1 MEDNKINT
9 FDRKEKSS
17 APTIR
22 EKKDRATIY
31 EVAKVAGVSLATVSR
46 VINNHSNV
54 TESTKKRV
62 NDAIVRLN
70 YKPSAL
76 AQGLAHSHSTNIGI
90 MIPSTG
96 YSYVS
101 NMLDGMIEV
110 AKIYKYLTSIFI
122 TKRTKEDSTAVI
134 ESLIKSHVDGA
145 VIYDDELG
153 TDEIRSI
160 QNFHIP
166 VIVVG
171 RDMEGESLGSIIIEY
186 KDPVMDVV
194 KEHMMT
200 TAEDDVVILDVVNQ
214 GKMLDEI
221 RDGLLDYAKAN
232 NRTIQTVQVHDSYNI
247 VYNYMKEYFKTH
259 RSGYYVTPR
268 DSLGAAVVNAAI
280 ESGLRIPEDIQVLA
294 EIGSKYSYIARPEI
308 SSFSM
313 DMFKV
318 GSIAV
323 RMLTKLLK
331 KDEKAMQQKT
341 FRIRAKFNK
350 RTTTK

>member
-1 MEDNKINT
+1 MEDNKKM
-9 FDRKEKSS
+9 F
-17 APTIR
+17 
-22 EKKDRATIY
+22 KDRVTIY

-46 VINNHSNV
+46 VINNHQNV
-54 TESTKKRV
+54 TEKTKKAV
-62 NDAIVRLN
+62 NDAIQRLG

-76 AQGLAHSHSTNIGI
+76 AQGLANSRSTNIGI

-110 AKIYKYLTSIFI
+110 AKIYKYITSIFI
-122 TKRTKEDSTAVI
+122 TKRTKEDSGAVI

-160 QNFHIP
+160 QNYHIP
-166 VIVVG
+166 LIVVG
-171 RDMEGESLGSIIIEY
+171 HDMEGDSLGSIIIEY

-194 KEHMMT
+194 KEHMMST
-200 TAEDDVVILDVVNQ
+200 KEDDVFILDIVNQ

-232 NRTIQTVQVHDSYNI
+232 NRHIETITLNDSYSI
-247 VYNYMKEYFKTH
+247 VYPAMKEYFKTH
-259 RSGYYVTPR
+259 RKGYIVAPR
-268 DSLGAAVVNAAI
+268 DSLATAVVNAAL
-280 ESGLRIPEDIQVLA
+280 ESGLRIPEDIEVLSA
-294 EIGSKYSYIARPEI
+294 IGSKVSYMTRPEI

-318 GSIAV
+318 GSVAV
-323 RMLTKLLK
+323 RMLTKLLN
-331 KDEKAMQQKT
+331 ENEQSAPQKT
-341 FRIRAKFNK
+341 FRFRATYNK
-350 RTTTK
+350 RSTTK

>member
-1 MEDNKINT
+1 MEDNKKM
-9 FDRKEKSS
+9 F
-17 APTIR
+17 
-22 EKKDRATIY
+22 KDRVTIY

-46 VINNHSNV
+46 VINNHQNV
-54 TESTKKRV
+54 TEKTKKAV
-62 NDAIVRLN
+62 NDAIQRLG

-76 AQGLAHSHSTNIGI
+76 AQGLANSRSTNIGI

-110 AKIYKYLTSIFI
+110 AKIYKYITSIFI
-122 TKRTKEDSTAVI
+122 TKRTKEDSGAVI

-166 VIVVG
+166 LIVVG
-171 RDMEGESLGSIIIEY
+171 HDMEGDSLGSIIIEY

-194 KEHMMT
+194 KEHMMST
-200 TAEDDVVILDVVNQ
+200 KEDDVFILDIVNQ

-232 NRTIQTVQVHDSYNI
+232 NRHIETITLNDSYSI
-247 VYNYMKEYFKTH
+247 VYPAMKEYFKTH
-259 RSGYYVTPR
+259 RKGYFVAPR
-268 DSLGAAVVNAAI
+268 DSLATAVVNAAL
-280 ESGLRIPEDIQVLA
+280 ESGLRIPEDIEVLSA
-294 EIGSKYSYIARPEI
+294 IGSKVSYMTRPEI

-318 GSIAV
+318 GSVAV
-323 RMLTKLLK
+323 RMLTKLLN
-331 KDEKAMQQKT
+331 ENEQSAPQKT
-341 FRIRAKFNK
+341 FRFRATYNK
-350 RTTTK
+350 RSTTK

>member
-1 MEDNKINT
+1 MDDNKN
-9 FDRKEKSS
+9 KKLY
-17 APTIR
+17 
-22 EKKDRATIY
+22 KKDRVTIY
-31 EVAKVAGVSLATVSR
+31 EVSKVAGVSLATVSR

-54 TESTKKRV
+54 TESTRRAV
-62 NDAIVRLN
+62 NEAIQKLN

-76 AQGLAHSHSTNIGI
+76 AQGLANSRSTNIGI

-160 QNFHIP
+160 QNYHIP

-171 RDMEGESLGSIIIEY
+171 HDMEGDSLGSILLEY

-200 TAEDDVVILDVVNQ
+200 TSKDDVVILDVVNQ

-232 NRTIQTVQVHDSYNI
+232 GRTIETIQVHDSYGI

-268 DSLGAAVVNAAI
+268 DSLGAAIVNAAL
-280 ESGLRIPEDIQVLA
+280 ESGLRIPEDIEVLS
-294 EIGSKYSYIARPEI
+294 EIGSKYSYIIRPEI

-331 KDEKAMQQKT
+331 EEDSVTKKT
-341 FRIRAKFNK
+341 FRIRATFNK
-350 RTTTK
+350 RSTTK

>member
-1 MEDNKINT
+1 MEDNKKM
-9 FDRKEKSS
+9 F
-17 APTIR
+17 
-22 EKKDRATIY
+22 KDRVTIY

-46 VINNHSNV
+46 VINNHQNV
-54 TESTKKRV
+54 TEKTKKAV
-62 NDAIVRLN
+62 NDAIQRLG

-76 AQGLAHSHSTNIGI
+76 AQGLANSRSTNIGI

-110 AKIYKYLTSIFI
+110 AKIYKYITSIFI
-122 TKRTKEDSTAVI
+122 TKRTKEDSGAVI

-160 QNFHIP
+160 QNYHIP
-166 VIVVG
+166 LIVVG
-171 RDMEGESLGSIIIEY
+171 HDMEGDSLGSIIIEY

-194 KEHMMT
+194 
-200 TAEDDVVILDVVNQ
+200 ILDIVNQ

-232 NRTIQTVQVHDSYNI
+232 NRHIETITLNDSYSI
-247 VYNYMKEYFKTH
+247 VYPAMKEYFKTH
-259 RSGYYVTPR
+259 RKGYFVAPR
-268 DSLGAAVVNAAI
+268 DSLATAVVNAAL
-280 ESGLRIPEDIQVLA
+280 ESGLRIPEDIEVLSA
-294 EIGSKYSYIARPEI
+294 IGSKVSYMTRPEI

-318 GSIAV
+318 GSVAV
-323 RMLTKLLK
+323 RMLTKLLN
-331 KDEKAMQQKT
+331 ENEQSAPQKT
-341 FRIRAKFNK
+341 FRFRATYNK
-350 RTTTK
+350 RSTTK

>member
-1 MEDNKINT
+1 MEDNKKM
-9 FDRKEKSS
+9 F
-17 APTIR
+17 
-22 EKKDRATIY
+22 KDRVTIY

-46 VINNHSNV
+46 VINNHQNV
-54 TESTKKRV
+54 TEKTKKAV
-62 NDAIVRLN
+62 NDAIQRLG

-76 AQGLAHSHSTNIGI
+76 AQGLANSRSTNIGI

-110 AKIYKYLTSIFI
+110 AKIYKYITSIFI
-122 TKRTKEDSTAVI
+122 TKRTKEDSGAVI

-160 QNFHIP
+160 QNYHIP
-166 VIVVG
+166 LIVVG
-171 RDMEGESLGSIIIEY
+171 HDMEGDSLGSIIIEY

-194 KEHMMT
+194 KEHMMST
-200 TAEDDVVILDVVNQ
+200 KEDDVFILDIVNQ

-232 NRTIQTVQVHDSYNI
+232 NRHIETITLNDSYSI
-247 VYNYMKEYFKTH
+247 VYPAMKEYFKTH
-259 RSGYYVTPR
+259 RKGYFVAPR
-268 DSLGAAVVNAAI
+268 DSLATAVVNAAL
-280 ESGLRIPEDIQVLA
+280 ESGLRIPEDIEVLSA
-294 EIGSKYSYIARPEI
+294 IGSKVSYMTRPEI

-318 GSIAV
+318 GSVAV
-323 RMLTKLLK
+323 RMLTKLLN
-331 KDEKAMQQKT
+331 ENEQSAPQKT
-341 FRIRAKFNK
+341 FCFRATYNK
-350 RTTTK
+350 RSTTK

>member
-1 MEDNKINT
+1 MEDNKNYS
-9 FDRKEKSS
+9 FEKREKSS
-17 APTIR
+17 SFILDKRP
-22 EKKDRATIY
+22 RATIY
-31 EVAKVAGVSLATVSR
+31 QVANEAGVSLATVSR

-54 TESTKKRV
+54 TESTRQKV
-62 NDAIVRLN
+62 NAAIMKLN

-76 AQGLAHSHSTNIGI
+76 AQGLAHSRSTNIGI

-122 TKRTKEDSTAVI
+122 TKRTKEDSTSVI

-153 TDEIRSI
+153 TDEIRTI
-160 QNFHIP
+160 QNFQIP
-166 VIVVG
+166 VIVIG

-200 TAEDDVVILDVVNQ
+200 TREDDVVILDIVNQ

-232 NRTIQTVQVHDSYNI
+232 GRTIQTVEIHDSYNI

-268 DSLGAAVVNAAI
+268 DSLGAAVVNAAV
-280 ESGLRIPEDIQVLA
+280 ESGLRIPEDIQVLS
-294 EIGSKYSYIARPEI
+294 EIGSKYSYIARPQI

-323 RMLTKLLK
+323 RMLTKLLN
-331 KDEKAMQQKT
+331 KDEKGTAQKT
-341 FRIRAKFNK
+341 FRIRATFNK
-350 RTTTK
+350 RSTTK

>member
-1 MEDNKINT
+1 MEDNKKM
-9 FDRKEKSS
+9 F
-17 APTIR
+17 
-22 EKKDRATIY
+22 KDRVTIY

-46 VINNHSNV
+46 VINNHQNV
-54 TESTKKRV
+54 TEKTKKAV
-62 NDAIVRLN
+62 TDAIQRLG

-76 AQGLAHSHSTNIGI
+76 AQGLANSRSTNIGI

-110 AKIYKYLTSIFI
+110 AKIYKYITSIFI
-122 TKRTKEDSTAVI
+122 TKRTKEDSGAVI

-160 QNFHIP
+160 QNYHIP
-166 VIVVG
+166 LIVVG
-171 RDMEGESLGSIIIEY
+171 HDMEGDSLGSIIIEY

-194 KEHMMT
+194 KEHMMST
-200 TAEDDVVILDVVNQ
+200 KEDDVFILDIVNQ

-232 NRTIQTVQVHDSYNI
+232 NRHIETITLNDSYSI
-247 VYNYMKEYFKTH
+247 VYPAMKEYFKTH
-259 RSGYYVTPR
+259 RKGYFVAPR
-268 DSLGAAVVNAAI
+268 DSLATAVVNAAL
-280 ESGLRIPEDIQVLA
+280 ESGLRIPEDIEVLSA
-294 EIGSKYSYIARPEI
+294 IGSKVSYMTRPEI

-318 GSIAV
+318 GSVAV
-323 RMLTKLLK
+323 RMLTKLLN
-331 KDEKAMQQKT
+331 ENEQSAPQKT
-341 FRIRAKFNK
+341 FRFRATYNK
-350 RTTTK
+350 RSTTK

>member
-1 MEDNKINT
+1 MEDNKKM
-9 FDRKEKSS
+9 F
-17 APTIR
+17 
-22 EKKDRATIY
+22 KDRVTIY

-46 VINNHSNV
+46 VINNHQNV
-54 TESTKKRV
+54 TEKTKKAV
-62 NDAIVRLN
+62 NDAIQRLG

-76 AQGLAHSHSTNIGI
+76 AQGLANSRSTNIGI

-110 AKIYKYLTSIFI
+110 AKIYKYITSIFI
-122 TKRTKEDSTAVI
+122 TKRTKEDSGAVI

-160 QNFHIP
+160 QNYHIP
-166 VIVVG
+166 LIVVG
-171 RDMEGESLGSIIIEY
+171 HDMEGDSLGSIIIEY

-194 KEHMMT
+194 KEHMMST
-200 TAEDDVVILDVVNQ
+200 KEDDVFILDIVNQ

-232 NRTIQTVQVHDSYNI
+232 NRHIETITLNDSYNI
-247 VYNYMKEYFKTH
+247 VYPAMKEYFKTH
-259 RSGYYVTPR
+259 RKGYFVAPR
-268 DSLGAAVVNAAI
+268 DSLATAVVNAAL
-280 ESGLRIPEDIQVLA
+280 ESGLRIPEDIEVLSA
-294 EIGSKYSYIARPEI
+294 IGSKVSYMTRPEI

-318 GSIAV
+318 GSVAV
-323 RMLTKLLK
+323 RMLTKLLN
-331 KDEKAMQQKT
+331 ENEQSAPQKT
-341 FRIRAKFNK
+341 FRFRATYNK
-350 RTTTK
+350 RSTTK

>member
-1 MEDNKINT
+1 MEDNK
-9 FDRKEKSS
+9 KMY
-17 APTIR
+17 
-22 EKKDRATIY
+22 KDRVTIY

-46 VINNHSNV
+46 VINNHENV
-54 TESTKKRV
+54 TEKTKKAV
-62 NDAIVRLN
+62 NDAIQRLG

-76 AQGLAHSHSTNIGI
+76 AQGLANSRSTNIGI

-110 AKIYKYLTSIFI
+110 AKIYKYITSIFI
-122 TKRTKEDSTAVI
+122 TKRTKEDSGAVI

-160 QNFHIP
+160 QNYHIP
-166 VIVVG
+166 LIVVG
-171 RDMEGESLGSIIIEY
+171 HDMEGDSLGSILIEY

-194 KEHMMT
+194 KKHMMT
-200 TAEDDVVILDVVNQ
+200 TKEDDVYLLDVVNQ

-221 RDGLLDYAKAN
+221 RDGLLEYAKAN
-232 NRTIQTVQVHDSYNI
+232 KRHIETIEVHDSYHI
-247 VYNYMKEYFKTH
+247 VYSHMKEYFKTH
-259 RSGYYVTPR
+259 RSGYYVAPR
-268 DSLGAAVVNAAI
+268 DSLAAAIVNAAL
-280 ESGLRIPEDIQVLA
+280 ESGLRIPEDVQILA
-294 EIGSKYSYIARPEI
+294 EIGSKHSYIVRPEI

-323 RMLTKLLK
+323 RMLTKLLNG
-331 KDEKAMQQKT
+331 ESAPTKT
-341 FRIRAKFNK
+341 FKIRATYNK
-350 RTTTK
+350 RSTTK

>member
-1 MEDNKINT
+1 MEDNKKM
-9 FDRKEKSS
+9 F
-17 APTIR
+17 
-22 EKKDRATIY
+22 KDRVTIY

-46 VINNHSNV
+46 VINNHQNV
-54 TESTKKRV
+54 TEKTKKAV
-62 NDAIVRLN
+62 NDAIQRLG

-76 AQGLAHSHSTNIGI
+76 AQGLANSRSTNIGI

-110 AKIYKYLTSIFI
+110 AKIYKYITSIFI
-122 TKRTKEDSTAVI
+122 TKRTKEDSGAVI

-160 QNFHIP
+160 QNYHIP
-166 VIVVG
+166 LIVVG
-171 RDMEGESLGSIIIEY
+171 HDMEGDSLGSIIIEY

-194 KEHMMT
+194 KEHMMST
-200 TAEDDVVILDVVNQ
+200 KEDDVFILDIVNQ

-232 NRTIQTVQVHDSYNI
+232 NRHIETITLNDSYSI
-247 VYNYMKEYFKTH
+247 VYPAMKEYFKTH
-259 RSGYYVTPR
+259 RKGYFVAPR
-268 DSLGAAVVNAAI
+268 DSLATAVVNAAL
-280 ESGLRIPEDIQVLA
+280 ESGLRIPEDIEVLSA
-294 EIGSKYSYIARPEI
+294 IGSKVSYMTRPEI

-318 GSIAV
+318 GSVAV
-323 RMLTKLLK
+323 RMLTKLLN
-331 KDEKAMQQKT
+331 ENEQSAPQKT
-341 FRIRAKFNK
+341 FRFRATYNK
-350 RTTTK
+350 RSTTK

>member
-1 MEDNKINT
+1 MEDNK
-9 FDRKEKSS
+9 KMY
-17 APTIR
+17 
-22 EKKDRATIY
+22 KDRVTIY

-46 VINNHSNV
+46 VINNHQNV
-54 TESTKKRV
+54 TPKTKQAV
-62 NDAIVRLN
+62 NYAIQRLG

-76 AQGLAHSHSTNIGI
+76 AQGLANSRSTNIGI

-110 AKIYKYLTSIFI
+110 AKIYKYITSIFI
-122 TKRTKEDSTAVI
+122 TKRTKEDSGQVI
-134 ESLIKSHVDGA
+134 DSLIKSHVDGA

-160 QNFHIP
+160 QNYRIP
-166 VIVVG
+166 LIVVG
-171 RDMEGESLGSIIIEY
+171 HDMEGDSLGSILLEY

-194 KEHMMT
+194 KEHMNSVK
-200 TAEDDVVILDVVNQ
+200 EDDVILLDVVNQ

-232 NRTIQTVQVHDSYNI
+232 NRHIETLELHDSYSI
-247 VYNYMKEYFKTH
+247 VYDSMKEYFKTH
-259 RSGYYVTPR
+259 RKGYFVCPR
-268 DSLGAAVVNAAI
+268 DSLACAVVNAAL
-280 ESGLRIPEDIQVLA
+280 ESGLKIPEDIEVLA
-294 EIGSKYSYIARPEI
+294 EIGSKYSYIIRPEI

-323 RMLTKLLK
+323 RMLTKLLNE
-331 KDEKAMQQKT
+331 DSSTHQKT
-341 FRIRAKFNK
+341 FRIRAKYNK
-350 RTTTK
+350 RSTTK

>member
-1 MEDNKINT
+1 MEDNKKM
-9 FDRKEKSS
+9 F
-17 APTIR
+17 
-22 EKKDRATIY
+22 KDRVTIY

-46 VINNHSNV
+46 VINNHQNV
-54 TESTKKRV
+54 TEKTKKAV
-62 NDAIVRLN
+62 NDAIQRLG

-76 AQGLAHSHSTNIGI
+76 AQGLANSRSTNIGI

-110 AKIYKYLTSIFI
+110 AKIYKYITSIFI
-122 TKRTKEDSTAVI
+122 TKRTKEDSGAVI

-160 QNFHIP
+160 QNYHIP
-166 VIVVG
+166 LIVVG
-171 RDMEGESLGSIIIEY
+171 HDVEGDSLGSIIIEY

-194 KEHMMT
+194 KEHMMAT
-200 TAEDDVVILDVVNQ
+200 KEDDVFILDVVNQ

-232 NRTIQTVQVHDSYNI
+232 NRHIETITLNDSYNI
-247 VYNYMKEYFKTH
+247 VYPAMKEYFKTH
-259 RSGYYVTPR
+259 RKGYFVAPR
-268 DSLGAAVVNAAI
+268 DSLATAVVNAAL
-280 ESGLRIPEDIQVLA
+280 ESGLRIPEDIEVLSA
-294 EIGSKYSYIARPEI
+294 IGSKVSYMTRPEI

-318 GSIAV
+318 GSVAV
-323 RMLTKLLK
+323 RMLTKLLN
-331 KDEKAMQQKT
+331 ENEQSAPQKT
-341 FRIRAKFNK
+341 FRFRATYNK
-350 RTTTK
+350 RSTTK

>member
-1 MEDNKINT
+1 MY
-9 FDRKEKSS
+9 
-17 APTIR
+17 
-22 EKKDRATIY
+22 KDRVTIY
-31 EVAKVAGVSLATVSR
+31 EVARVAGVSLATVSR
-46 VINNHSNV
+46 VINNHQNV
-54 TESTKKRV
+54 TEKTKKAV
-62 NDAIVRLN
+62 NDAIQRLG

-76 AQGLAHSHSTNIGI
+76 AQGLANSRSTNIGI

-122 TKRTKEDSTAVI
+122 TKRTKEDSGAVI

-160 QNFHIP
+160 QNYHIP
-166 VIVVG
+166 LIVVG
-171 RDMEGESLGSIIIEY
+171 HDMEGDSLGSILLEY
-186 KDPVMDVV
+186 KDPVMDIV
-194 KEHMMT
+194 KEHMIKT
-200 TAEDDVVILDVVNQ
+200 SDDDVVILDVVNQ

-232 NRTIQTVQVHDSYNI
+232 NRHIETIQLHDSYNI
-247 VYNYMKEYFKTH
+247 VYEGMKEYFKTH
-259 RSGYYVTPR
+259 RKGYFVAPR
-268 DSLGAAVVNAAI
+268 DSLAAAVVNAAV
-280 ESGLRIPEDIQVLA
+280 ESGLKIPEDIEILA
-294 EIGSKYSYIARPEI
+294 EIGSKYSYIVRPEI

-323 RMLTKLLK
+323 RMLTKLLGQ
-331 KDEKAMQQKT
+331 DGEKSEPTKT
-341 FRIRAKFNK
+341 FKIRATYNK
-350 RTTTK
+350 RATTK